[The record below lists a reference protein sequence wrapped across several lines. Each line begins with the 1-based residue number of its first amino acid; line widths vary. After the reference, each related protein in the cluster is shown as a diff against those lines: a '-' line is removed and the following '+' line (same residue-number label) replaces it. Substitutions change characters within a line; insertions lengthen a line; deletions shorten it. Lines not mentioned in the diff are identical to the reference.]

1 MRAECTSEIVGVVVY
16 ARGAVVTRRVHVSGA
31 AEGDLEV
38 VVPGITALAEPG
50 TVRARV
56 QGAGRTLVSVHSAP
70 FVPLA
75 LRPASAGQAEL
86 RELEVQ
92 LDAARSERALLGRRR
107 TRLLA
112 ATPDPGLAVR
122 AGRADVEARLA
133 DALVVHDVLGHAL
146 AAVDARRAELD
157 VQLQRLEDEHR
168 AALSR
173 QSWASTADR
182 TPTGAG
188 SHVITVHLT
197 GSGPVEQ
204 LEVEYVVLAARWWP
218 RYTLELGAQATLWVE
233 AVVAQGSGEDWADVP
248 LGLCTSDLGVDARL
262 PTLRSIRYG
271 KAQAP
276 KLSGMRPTPPGLDR
290 LFVSFDAVF
299 IAHLSVRNE
308 SHGMVGGAP
317 PPPPPPPP
325 AYESSELL
333 SEPVLPME
341 LERSYDTTRAG
352 RISSEPEELPA
363 RLMSGPSMAP
373 MASAPSMPMPKGGFA
388 RHAPAEKARKR
399 EAPGA
404 PQASFGASRGGGG
417 ASDKL
422 GMSAAYDEGGM
433 SREEAEEEPLLD
445 DTTSEDEWL
454 DFDGLRMGAP
464 DDRRARGRLHH
475 PRADDPAARAR
486 ARARMDLE
494 GLDPGTEAQDVLTS
508 RGRYDHR
515 WDTRGVV
522 RIPSDGRAHRVRVE
536 SFTARPSTRLWTVP
550 RELAEVFREAS
561 LHNPTPGPLL
571 AGEVDVYVDG
581 SLLTTAPL
589 PHVDRGGIVRV
600 GMGVEER
607 LRVARN
613 TEVAEDTAGL
623 LGGSTAVDHRV
634 SIELSSALGLPATV
648 EVYDRIPVTDDKG
661 LEIKLLSAQP
671 PHEPYEQVERGAP
684 LRGGVSWKV
693 QLEPGGK
700 RELRLHYRLT
710 FNKGSEVNGGNRR
723 D

>member
-16 ARGAVVTRRVHVSGA
+16 ARGAVVTRRVHLAGLPD
-31 AEGDLEV
+31 GDVEV
-38 VVPGITALAEPG
+38 VVPGITALSEPG
-50 TVRARV
+50 AVRARV
-56 QGAGRTLVSVHSAP
+56 QGPGRALVSVHSAP
-70 FVPLA
+70 YVPA
-75 LRPASAGQAEL
+75 ELRPASAGQAEL

-92 LDAARSERALLGRRR
+92 LDAARSERALLHRRR
-107 TRLLA
+107 GRLLA

-133 DALVVHDVLGHAL
+133 DALVVHDVIGQGL
-146 AAVDARRAELD
+146 AAVDARLAELE
-157 VQLQRLEDEHR
+157 LQVRRLEDQHR
-168 AALSR
+168 AAASR

-182 TPTGAG
+182 TPPGTG
-188 SHVITVHLT
+188 SRVITVHLT

-233 AVVAQGSGEDWADVP
+233 ALVAQSSGEDWADVP
-248 LGLCTSDLGVDARL
+248 MGLCTSDLGVDARL

-271 KAQAP
+271 KAQARE
-276 KLSGMRPTPPGLDR
+276 LSGMRPTPPGLER

-299 IAHLSVRNE
+299 VAHVAVRME
-308 SHGMVGGAP
+308 AHGMVGGAVP
-317 PPPPPPPP
+317 PPPPG
-325 AYESSELL
+325 YEPSELL

-341 LERSYDTTRAG
+341 LQQRYDTTRAG
-352 RISSEPEELPA
+352 RVSPEPEDIRV
-363 RLMSGPSMAP
+363 RLMSGPAMAP
-373 MASAPSMPMPKGGFA
+373 QVSMPSVPMPKGGVA
-388 RHAPAEKARKR
+388 RRAPADKARKL

-404 PQASFGASRGGGG
+404 PPASFGAARGGGGGG
-417 ASDKL
+417 ASETF
-422 GMSAAYDEGGM
+422 AASPSFDEGGM
-433 SREEAEEEPLLD
+433 SREEAEAEAPLD
-445 DTTSEDEWL
+445 DAPSEDEWL
-454 DFDGLRMGAP
+454 DFDGLRMGGP

-475 PRADDPAARAR
+475 PRADDAAAHAR
-486 ARARMDLE
+486 ARARMELE
-494 GLDPGTEAQDVLTS
+494 GLDPGTEAQDVLSS
-508 RGRYDHR
+508 RGHYDHR

-522 RIPSDGRAHRVRVE
+522 QLPSDGRTHRVRVE
-536 SFTARPSTRLWTVP
+536 SFAARPSTRLWTVP

-561 LHNPTPGPLL
+561 LPNPTPGPLL

-613 TEVAEDTAGL
+613 TEVAEDSAGL

-648 EVYDRIPVTDDKG
+648 EVYDRVPVTDEKA
-661 LEIKLLSAQP
+661 LEIKVLGAQP

-684 LRGGVSWKV
+684 IRGGVSWKV

-710 FNKGSEVNGGNRR
+710 FNKGSEVMGGNRR